1 MRLPKIDKRYGPF
14 VLRVALGLLFII
26 PGAGK
31 LFNPAAPTSM
41 LAGLGFPAP
50 AFFAWLLIAAEV
62 LGGLALLAG
71 WQVRWAVLPLAV
83 VMLVAIFTVVIP
95 NMNGNPVNLLFHI
108 LALAG
113 LTSVYA
119 TGPGAWALGK

>member
-1 MRLPKIDKRYGPF
+1 MKFGPKHGTF
-14 VLRVALGLLFII
+14 ALRIALGLLFFI
-26 PGAGK
+26 PGVGK
-31 LFNPAAPTSM
+31 LLDPSGPTGM

-50 AFFAWLLIAAEV
+50 ALFAWLLILVEILCGA
-62 LGGLALLAG
+62 ALLAG
-71 WQVRWAVLPLAV
+71 WQTKWAVFPLAV

-95 NMNGNPVNLLFHI
+95 NMGGSPVNLLFHI

-113 LTSVYA
+113 LKSLYF